1 MTNVQRAIS
10 SIHTCPG
17 SHRYHETLQEM
28 ACDLSED
35 SCSFSASVWTIG
47 EIRGNADTLG
57 VGWGGGGVG
66 NGEDNGKGEEGMWK
80 WKVDGLY
87 DGRMRGQD
95 EGAKRRWRG

>member
-1 MTNVQRAIS
+1 VIFLKTAAPFQ
-10 SIHTCPG
+10 P
-17 SHRYHETLQEM
+17 LQT
-28 ACDLSED
+28 
-35 SCSFSASVWTIG
+35 VG

-66 NGEDNGKGEEGMWK
+66 NGEDNGTGEEGMWK